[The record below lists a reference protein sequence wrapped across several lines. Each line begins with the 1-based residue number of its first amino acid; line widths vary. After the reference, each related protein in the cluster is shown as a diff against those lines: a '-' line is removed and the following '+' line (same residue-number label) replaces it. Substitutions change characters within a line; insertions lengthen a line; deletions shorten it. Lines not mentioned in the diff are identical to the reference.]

1 MNLAS
6 IVGWGVGFGAILISM
21 AFTPT
26 GLGVFWD
33 LSSVFITVVG
43 SFSAL
48 VASSEIPT
56 VKKIPTYL
64 GFFFKK
70 SSFGKVPIIKTLVE
84 LSEKARKEGLLS
96 LDDELDQINDP
107 FFKSGMRL
115 VVDGADPEII
125 RTMLYLELDQMQERH
140 KIGADLFGTWAKLA
154 PAFGMTGTL
163 IGLIALLGN
172 LEDRSALGSSM
183 AVALI
188 TTLYGTIMANL
199 MLLPIQIKLEFID
212 IEEASIKTMIVE
224 GILSIQAGDNPR
236 ILEQKLVT
244 FLTPKDRSQLGSGI
258 LGGE

>member
-6 IVGWGVGFGAILISM
+6 IIGWGVGFGAILISM

-33 LSSVFITVVG
+33 LSSVFITVIG

-48 VASSEIPT
+48 VASSEIST

-70 SSFGKVPIIKTLVE
+70 NSFGKVPIIKNLVE

-115 VVDGADPEII
+115 VVDGTDPEII

-140 KIGADLFGTWAKLA
+140 KIGAGLFGTWSKLA
-154 PAFGMTGTL
+154 PAFGMIGTL

-199 MLLPIQIKLEFID
+199 MLIPIQIKLEAID
-212 IEEASIKTMIVE
+212 LEEASVRTMIVE

-244 FLTPKDRSQLGSGI
+244 FLTPKDRSNLGSGMF
-258 LGGE
+258 GGE

>member
-6 IVGWGVGFGAILISM
+6 IMGWGVGFGAILISM

-33 LSSVFITVVG
+33 LSSVFITIVG

-48 VASSEIPT
+48 MASSEVFA

-64 GFFFKK
+64 GFFFRRNSYAKT
-70 SSFGKVPIIKTLVE
+70 SVIKVLVE

-96 LDDELDQINDP
+96 LDDELEQINDP

-115 VVDGADPEII
+115 VVDGADPEVI

-140 KIGADLFGTWAKLA
+140 KVGSDLFKTWAKLA
-154 PAFGMTGTL
+154 PAFGMIGTL
-163 IGLIALLGN
+163 IGLVALLGN
-172 LEDRSALGSSM
+172 LEDKSALGSSM

-199 MLLPIQIKLEFID
+199 MFTPVQLKLEKID
-212 IEEASIKTMIVE
+212 SEEAAVKTMIIE
-224 GILSIQAGDNPR
+224 GVLSIQSGDNPR
-236 ILEQKLVT
+236 ILEQKLMT
-244 FLTPKDRSQLGSGI
+244 FLTPKDRNHLGSSI
-258 LGGE
+258 GGE

>member
-6 IVGWGVGFGAILISM
+6 ILGWGIGFGAILISM

-48 VASSEIPT
+48 MASAEVIA
-56 VKKIPTYL
+56 VRKIPTYL

-70 SSFGKVPIIKTLVE
+70 SSFAKASNIKTLVE

-96 LDDELDQINDP
+96 LDDELEQISDP

-140 KIGADLFGTWAKLA
+140 KMGSNLFGTWAKLA

-172 LEDRSALGSSM
+172 LEDKSALGSSM

-199 MLLPIQIKLEFID
+199 MFIPVQIKLESID
-212 IEEASIKTMIVE
+212 SEEVAVKTMIVE

-244 FLTPKDRSQLGSGI
+244 FLTPKDRNQVGSV

>member
-6 IVGWGVGFGAILISM
+6 IIGWGVGFGAILISM

-33 LSSVFITVVG
+33 LSSVFITIVG

-48 VASSEIPT
+48 MASSEIIA

-64 GFFFKK
+64 GFFFRRN
-70 SSFGKVPIIKTLVE
+70 SYAKVSIIKILVE

-96 LDDELDQINDP
+96 LDDELEQINDP

-115 VVDGADPEII
+115 VVDGADPEVI

-140 KIGADLFGTWAKLA
+140 RVGSELFKTWAKLA
-154 PAFGMTGTL
+154 PAFGMIGTL
-163 IGLIALLGN
+163 IGLVALLGN
-172 LEDRSALGSSM
+172 LEDKSALGSSM

-199 MLLPIQIKLEFID
+199 MFTPVQLKLEKID
-212 IEEASIKTMIVE
+212 SEEAAVKTMIIE
-224 GILSIQAGDNPR
+224 GVLSIQSGDNPR
-236 ILEQKLVT
+236 ILEQKLMT
-244 FLTPKDRSQLGSGI
+244 FLTPKDRSHLSSSI
-258 LGGE
+258 GGE